1 MAPDPHSEYAR
12 IAARLSKQRESILA
26 RWRIAVEGDPKVR
39 AVASLAHSQFV
50 DHIPRILDAFER
62 ALRARYAG
70 DERVAQSEQR
80 AGAAEHGENRWLHGY
95 NSRETMRE
103 WGHLHLCMLEE
114 LESFALER
122 PKSAADSLSTARL
135 LLTRLFV
142 DCMVESASSH
152 ASLERAEAASRLNE
166 LERAHEELRALDSE
180 RTELWREAAHDLR
193 GTVGA
198 VKLAATALGRVM
210 PSSDKSATTPQLSES
225 VGRMRRSVE
234 SLEIMLSDLIEL
246 ARLEAGRERREIVPF
261 DVAGIIPALCDSLEP
276 LATERHL
283 FLRCHAPSELL
294 VQGDVVKVTR
304 VAQNLIL
311 NAIKYTESGGVLVSC
326 AAAPAGAVERWAL
339 CVQDTGVGLE
349 RGSETPLARVLS
361 DATRE
366 SQALSGQA
374 EGMPAQLSSA
384 APAGAHSEEIHP
396 SGEGIGLSIVKRLC
410 ELLDASIELQT
421 QRGRG
426 TTFRI
431 VFPSHYSE

>member
-1 MAPDPHSEYAR
+1 MARDPHSEYAR

-26 RWRIAVEGDPKVR
+26 RWRIAVDDDPKVS
-39 AVASLAHSQFV
+39 AVASLAHAQFV

-70 DERVAQSEQR
+70 DERVAESEQR
-80 AGAAEHGENRWLHGY
+80 AGAADHGENRWLHGY

-103 WGHLHLCMLEE
+103 WGHLHLCMLDE
-114 LESFALER
+114 LEAFALER
-122 PKSAADSLSTARL
+122 PKAAAEALSTARM

-152 ASLERAEAASRLNE
+152 AALERAEAASRLDE
-166 LERAHEELRALDSE
+166 LERAHEELRTLDSE

-198 VKLAATALGRVM
+198 VKLAATALGQVAA
-210 PSSDKSATTPQLSES
+210 PSPDKAATTSQLSEF
-225 VGRMRRSVE
+225 VGRVRRSVE
-234 SLEIMLSDLIEL
+234 SLETLLSDLIEL
-246 ARLEAGRERREIVPF
+246 TRLEAGREHLDVVPF
-261 DVAGIIPALCDSLEP
+261 DAAAVITALCDSLQP
-276 LATERHL
+276 LAAQRRL
-283 FLRCHAPSELL
+283 FLRCQTPSELS
-294 VQGDVVKVTR
+294 VHGDLVKVTR
-304 VAQNLIL
+304 IAQNLIL

-326 AAAPAGAVERWAL
+326 AAAPAGEVERWIL

-349 RGSETPLARVLS
+349 RTSDTPLAQVIS
-361 DATRE
+361 EATRE
-366 SQALSGQA
+366 SQAISGKA
-374 EGMPAQLSSA
+374 EQMPAELSSA
-384 APAGAHSEEIHP
+384 LPAPSLTHA

-431 VFPSHYSE
+431 VFPGRYTG